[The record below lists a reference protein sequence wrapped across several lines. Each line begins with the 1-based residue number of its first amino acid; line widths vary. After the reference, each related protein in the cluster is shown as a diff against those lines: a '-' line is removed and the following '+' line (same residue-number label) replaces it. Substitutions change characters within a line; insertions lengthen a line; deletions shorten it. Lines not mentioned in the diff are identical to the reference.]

1 MWQLLNSI
9 SSKSGS
15 LTATTARTVTTPFDL
30 CAAKSLIPR
39 STLGCKKKPA
49 PREHLRDVSFGGSHW
64 WCVFHS
70 TSLNPL
76 LGCTASVSLATSFHW
91 KWHEFKLTAG
101 TIFYQT
107 ANFFSQ
113 QPSESGTGG
122 EGVKIKQRGNNE
134 YLVSQLNFWL
144 HFYIT
149 NSFQFYTNQNQVKS
163 EKTVKIKDER
173 I

>member
-49 PREHLRDVSFGGSHW
+49 PREHLRDVSVGGSHW

-107 ANFFSQ
+107 ANFFFPAAFRVWHRWRRS
-113 QPSESGTGG
+113 
-122 EGVKIKQRGNNE
+122 
-134 YLVSQLNFWL
+134 
-144 HFYIT
+144 
-149 NSFQFYTNQNQVKS
+149 QNQTTWEQWVFS
-163 EKTVKIKDER
+163 FSIKFL
-173 I
+173 ITFLYN